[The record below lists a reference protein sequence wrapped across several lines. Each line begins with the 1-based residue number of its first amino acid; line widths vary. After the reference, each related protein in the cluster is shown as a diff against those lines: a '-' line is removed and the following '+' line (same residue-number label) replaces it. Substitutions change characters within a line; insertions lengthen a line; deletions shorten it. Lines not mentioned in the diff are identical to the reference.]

1 VRATA
6 LSLLAGYPGE
16 AAGVALRSALL
27 DDEDLLRQTAV
38 QNLSVADP
46 AERVS
51 LLAPLLFDPV
61 KAVRVAAVS
70 QLAGTDEGLFEP
82 YQLDA
87 YREALAEYVS
97 TMEYSLDFA
106 FAGANLG
113 TFEAKF
119 GRAAAAE
126 SYFKRAIAVDDL
138 YFPAKINLAILLSGQ
153 GRNREAEQ
161 LLREVVAAYPAN
173 HEAAYLLGLLLVE
186 MEKGEEA
193 ARWIRQA
200 AAASPRN
207 ARVWYNLGLLE
218 QSIGR
223 DAEAEAALR
232 AALALGPDQPEYLF
246 ALADHYVKRDRLA
259 EALALVERLIEARP
273 DLEIGPQ
280 MKAYI
285 EAERERAGER

>member
-1 VRATA
+1 
-6 LSLLAGYPGE
+6 
-16 AAGVALRSALL
+16 
-27 DDEDLLRQTAV
+27 
-38 QNLSVADP
+38 
-46 AERVS
+46 
-51 LLAPLLFDPV
+51 V
-61 KAVRVAAVS
+61 KAIRVAAGS
-70 QLAGTDEGLFEP
+70 PLAGTDEALFEP
-82 YQLDA
+82 YQLEA
-87 YREALAEYVS
+87 YREALEEYVR

-106 FAGANLG
+106 FVGLNLG
-113 TFEAKF
+113 NLETKL

-126 SYFKRAIAVDDL
+126 SYFERAIAVDDL

-173 HEAAYLLGLLLVE
+173 HEATYLLGLLLVE
-186 MEKGEEA
+186 MQESEEA

-232 AALALGPDQPEYLF
+232 AALALGPDHSEFLF
-246 ALADHYVKRDRLA
+246 ALADHYVKRARLA
-259 EALALVERLIEARP
+259 EALVLVERLIEARP

-285 EAERERAGER
+285 EAERARAGER